1 MPRLFTGLLA
11 ERLNSLCPLHV
22 REAAPDNRAE
32 PGVIDIARGDWH
44 LELTRDMRLRL
55 NQNPPENFCR
65 PSVDVLF
72 RTAAQVCAGRVLG
85 VVLTGMGSDGLAGS
99 RAIRSAGGC
108 VFAQDGATSVVWG
121 MPGAVANAGLAN
133 KILPLDAIPAEIL
146 RYVAST
152 CSAPAPHG
160 GRRPVTSSALD
171 FEYLRAVVMRNSG
184 NQVDPSRDYLFESRL
199 QRLLRDRGL
208 QSLSQLVSALRSDPG
223 ANLQRSVAEAM
234 TINETSFFR
243 DTSTFDLLREQLLP
257 ALIAARQTTR
267 TLRFWSAASSSGQE
281 AYSLAMLLREH
292 FPLLAGWKIDILGT
306 DISAE
311 MVERSSAGR
320 YQRIEVNRGLPARFL
335 VKYLVRTGDEWEIH
349 PDIKRLC
356 RFHQRNL
363 CQPFPTGESFDVIF
377 LRNVMIYFPQDTRR
391 HVLLG
396 MHRSLA
402 RDGVLFLGLSEQPRM
417 DTHWQTMLT
426 PKTVW
431 YKPISA

>member
-1 MPRLFTGLLA
+1 M
-11 ERLNSLCPLHV
+11 
-22 REAAPDNRAE
+22 
-32 PGVIDIARGDWH
+32 
-44 LELTRDMRLRL
+44 
-55 NQNPPENFCR
+55 
-65 PSVDVLF
+65 
-72 RTAAQVCAGRVLG
+72 
-85 VVLTGMGSDGLAGS
+85 
-99 RAIRSAGGC
+99 
-108 VFAQDGATSVVWG
+108 
-121 MPGAVANAGLAN
+121 
-133 KILPLDAIPAEIL
+133 
-146 RYVAST
+146 
-152 CSAPAPHG
+152 
-160 GRRPVTSSALD
+160 TSSSID

-184 NQVDPSRDYLFESRL
+184 NHVDPSRDYLFESRL

-208 QSLSQLVSALRSDPG
+208 QSLSQLVSALRLDPG
-223 ANLQRSVAEAM
+223 PSLQRSVAEAM

-267 TLRFWSAASSSGQE
+267 TLRFWSAASASGQE

-356 RFHQRNL
+356 RFQQRNL
-363 CQPFPTGESFDVIF
+363 CQPFLLGETFDVIF

-396 MHRSLA
+396 MHRSLT

-417 DTHWQTMLT
+417 DTHWQTMLA

-431 YKPISA
+431 YKPIPA